1 MVPELSQT
9 EEQQA
14 STPVQESA
22 PSETSKDSKTA
33 LEHRIAQVF
42 LPILVLIRCRE
53 RSKFNTERTHPDMI
67 DT

>member
-1 MVPELSQT
+1 MVPEFSQT

-22 PSETSKDSKTA
+22 PSEPSKDAKTA

-42 LPILVLIRCRE
+42 LPILILIQCRE
-53 RSKFNTERTHPDMI
+53 RSKFNTERTHLDMI